1 MESGLA
7 IPTTLPLRKHALH
20 YPPIS
25 FTTLLMEFAFIAV
38 VGFVRDPA
46 AALSGSA
53 LGEMSF
59 YSGAFIRNFR
69 NNSFTN

>member
-1 MESGLA
+1 M
-7 IPTTLPLRKHALH
+7 H

-38 VGFVRDPA
+38 VGFVGDP
-46 AALSGSA
+46 ALSGSA

-59 YSGAFIRNFR
+59 HSPL
-69 NNSFTN
+69 SFVVSAIIPSPINCAQVV